1 MAPSTSTVNLSASAW
16 RWGAGTAQ
24 VPPHGQPG
32 GKSRLTQKMP
42 PVAQKECEVRGG
54 PGVPEH
60 EGCFVKVPGFLGSL
74 KIIIIKI
81 SQGPPSRPRGGECGA
96 SPSPRAAHADLS
108 LQGLSSQGAHRLA
121 GAGRGQSQ
129 HRPRKWIIKEDDCW
143 LREATDL
150 SAVSITRAQHLGQG
164 PEHTGCWIDAC
175 RPTKPTNGLALAR

>member
-1 MAPSTSTVNLSASAW
+1 MFDILLFHLLNFISSIGSVNYCVPAAEALRRGRALSVAPSTSTVNLSASAW

-54 PGVPEH
+54 PGVPKP

-121 GAGRGQSQ
+121 GAGRGRSQ
-129 HRPRKWIIKEDDCW
+129 HRPRK
-143 LREATDL
+143 
-150 SAVSITRAQHLGQG
+150 
-164 PEHTGCWIDAC
+164 
-175 RPTKPTNGLALAR
+175 